1 LLFLA
6 SLACASGLLAL
17 YTRLRSEY
25 PRSVSGVAVALIFGA
40 TSLLWYTLF
49 EPSVTETAAFGLLAW
64 HVVLAERWSQASV
77 SAWRGWVLGTLL
89 GAATL
94 IRPANAVVGIAT
106 LMFLFTRR
114 LDGADRARSGLRAA
128 AWIAL
133 GVTPWFIGRLALSTP
148 GSFDSSQSSWL
159 DVLFSSWHGFL
170 SLTPIVYFA
179 VLGTIGYLR
188 RNRPWARAALIVLV
202 AVAWINGAT
211 GEWANGPAF
220 GARSMIGVLPLV
232 TPGLAYGIDLL
243 RRKPALALAP
253 LVIAALLWNRLLMVQ
268 YTVGLL
274 PKDEPVSFA
283 RLVQQQADLQVR
295 ASRFYPFAFPANIW
309 FAWREVLL
317 IDRYDL
323 LAFEPRRANLDL
335 VMDRKADRYLLEG
348 WDAPGVDG
356 AESVWWINGR
366 TATLAVPL
374 VLPQDRAVLVTV
386 KARSRFEEP
395 VVIGDLALQVNG
407 HEVGQLSPGAAAPT
421 EAQIIV
427 PATPARA
434 LWRDGFNKIAFVS
447 RGTHRVDPGDTR
459 PPGPLARRAGR
470 PAWPVAI
477 YRIAIEPK

>member
-1 LLFLA
+1 MLFLA

-114 LDGADRARSGLRAA
+114 LEGADRARSGLRAA

-274 PKDEPVSFA
+274 PKDEPVSF
-283 RLVQQQADLQVR
+283 
-295 ASRFYPFAFPANIW
+295 
-309 FAWREVLL
+309 
-317 IDRYDL
+317 L